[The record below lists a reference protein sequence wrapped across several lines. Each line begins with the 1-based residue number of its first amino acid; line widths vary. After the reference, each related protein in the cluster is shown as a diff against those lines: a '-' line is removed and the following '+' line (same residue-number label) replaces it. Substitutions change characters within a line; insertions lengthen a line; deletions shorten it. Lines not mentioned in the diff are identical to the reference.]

1 MTLALLRQLG
11 ETAAAGGGEV
21 AALARVIQ
29 LSVAPV
35 FLLIGVGGV
44 LTMLTGRLARIVDR
58 ARVLERELTV
68 LAAGADDTGLR
79 HDLARHARR
88 ARLVN
93 AAITLAVLCA
103 LLVCAVITV
112 LFVDAFIPVNVAWLV
127 ALLFLLALACFITSL
142 ALFLRET
149 YLATASLRFGRR
161 E

>member
-1 MTLALLRQLG
+1 MTLLLQMG
-11 ETAAAGGGEV
+11 EVPAAAGEV

-58 ARVLERELTV
+58 ARVLERD
-68 LAAGADDTGLR
+68 LATLGPAGDEARLR
-79 HDLARHARR
+79 RDLARHATR

-93 AAITLAVLCA
+93 GAITLAVLCA
-103 LLVCAVITV
+103 LLVCAVIAV
-112 LFVDAFIPVNVAWLV
+112 LFVDAFLHLDAAWLV
-127 ALLFLLALACFITSL
+127 ATLFLMALGCFIASL

-149 YLATASLRFGRR
+149 YLATSALRFGRS
-161 E
+161 